1 MTPEPPLL
9 VILPA
14 PEIFTFNVCCWTEE
28 LLEEEEDDELLDEL
42 LEELLEDPPKV
53 VNVGALLLLP
63 VWSANPFFVH
73 AVR

>member
-42 LEELLEDPPKV
+42 LEDFVNLTSISLSELDIV
-53 VNVGALLLLP
+53 I
-63 VWSANPFFVH
+63 SQ
-73 AVR
+73 